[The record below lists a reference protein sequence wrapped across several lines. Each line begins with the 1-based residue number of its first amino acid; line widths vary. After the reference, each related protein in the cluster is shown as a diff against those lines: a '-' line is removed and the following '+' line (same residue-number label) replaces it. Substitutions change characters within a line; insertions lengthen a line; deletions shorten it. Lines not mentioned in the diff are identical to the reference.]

1 MPVEVSDMVAPQPP
15 LRYDRLDCTPLPRS
29 VTLAR
34 RRAQRLVS
42 EWGHPE
48 LAADAGLLVSELG
61 GNAVLHGALRDR
73 LFRVELTLGG
83 DVLRV
88 SVSDP
93 KGEALPSPR
102 VPGDGDMFGR
112 GLVIVGE
119 VADRWGVSPLA
130 VGKAVWCELDVVS
143 GGRQADCPVAGTA
156 PLTRRTIVAEPLKT
170 FVDGVEVDVPNSIP
184 DIRAALPGER
194 REEFDRAINEAGV
207 HDIHAVM
214 RHWML
219 EAVPD
224 PAAEALLERLAA
236 DEAERRGAA

>member
-1 MPVEVSDMVAPQPP
+1 MVAPHPS
-15 LRYDRLDCTPLPRS
+15 LRYDRLDYTPFPQS

-34 RRAQRLVS
+34 RRTQRLVG

-48 LAADAGLLVSELG
+48 LAADTGLLVSELG

-73 LFRVELTLGG
+73 LFRVELTLDG

-93 KGEALPSPR
+93 KGESLPSPR

-119 VADRWGVSPLA
+119 VADRWGVSPLT

-143 GGRQADCPVAGTA
+143 GAGPTDCLVGDAIP
-156 PLTRRTIVAEPLKT
+156 PSRRTDMAEPPKA
-170 FVDGVEVDVPNSIP
+170 FVGGVEVDVSHRIP
-184 DIRAALPGER
+184 DIRAAL
-194 REEFDRAINEAGV
+194 
-207 HDIHAVM
+207 
-214 RHWML
+214 L
-219 EAVPD
+219 E
-224 PAAEALLERLAA
+224 
-236 DEAERRGAA
+236 ERRGESDAAVDGAEGCGAA